1 MPQPRNGV
9 EWCQPTNANQ
19 SQSLI
24 KRGCACPHSSSAS
37 PPSLTPPKTALGPD
51 RALLQLGKTWLGPSL
66 CSAQWPSLQQQPQ
79 QRHPR
84 WPVRLGGL
92 SQEVCRRGRG
102 RADRA
107 VGRPSCHR
115 ALSHSVR
122 VAGCVVWSAV
132 VTVMTTHVGSLLC
145 FSCTVIASDGARS
158 YQCAQC
164 DTTWRSEQQTVLT
177 SQAETTPDA
186 ANCSCSGRARG
197 DPKFRKCG
205 PCDYLT
211 VAKKVVSVLEGGRDG
226 DAGRTGAASWGR
238 GEWGCDGRTQRSG
251 VIFTHSSVPPI

>member
-115 ALSHSVR
+115 ALSHSLGVC
-122 VAGCVVWSAV
+122 CVV
-132 VTVMTTHVGSLLC
+132 
-145 FSCTVIASDGARS
+145 
-158 YQCAQC
+158 
-164 DTTWRSEQQTVLT
+164 
-177 SQAETTPDA
+177 
-186 ANCSCSGRARG
+186 CSGH
-197 DPKFRKCG
+197 
-205 PCDYLT
+205 CDDHTRWELALLF
-211 VAKKVVSVLEGGRDG
+211 VHRD
-226 DAGRTGAASWGR
+226 RLRW
-238 GEWGCDGRTQRSG
+238 RTQLPVRAVRYHVAIRTTNSAN
-251 VIFTHSSVPPI
+251 FTGRNHTRCGQLQLQWESSW